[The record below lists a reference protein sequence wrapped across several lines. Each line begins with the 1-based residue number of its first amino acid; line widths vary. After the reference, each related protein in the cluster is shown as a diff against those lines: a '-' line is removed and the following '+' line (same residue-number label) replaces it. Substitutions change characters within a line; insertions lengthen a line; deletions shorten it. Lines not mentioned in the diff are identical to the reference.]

1 MTQPPPIATPSI
13 AGYPPTHR
21 QIATFVLILL
31 IAGCLRF
38 YHIARPSLWMDE
50 LWSIEMSAGRGSVHD
65 HLPTGVIQTAPLNLT
80 DISTAPAWPKIWT
93 HLNGYPHPPLYLLA
107 LRWWMDLFGTGPLA
121 IRSLSAILSIAAIAV
136 LFDLCRLLG
145 PPRIA
150 LLAAALMTLAI
161 GQLDFA
167 QEARNYPML
176 ILLTLGAADLLVR
189 IELFG
194 VKPARTIG
202 LVLLLSAAMLTHYLA
217 AGAIAA
223 LGGYALIRLRA
234 GARLAAIGAFAAA
247 GLVVLAVWGYWLRG
261 QIVSLPSVHPGYL
274 SEPAD
279 HHVRFTFLRIIG
291 LPGKFLFG
299 ESLAANM
306 PAAVLLVAAFLAYVL
321 PLLRIFRDR
330 LSLLWLLWMFGTIG
344 SAAVTDLV
352 RGSILLDY
360 LRYTILASPAVY
372 AVLAAV
378 DWPRRSILADAV
390 PLLAIVLLAVLA
402 GQRLAGGV
410 ESKEDWRQLTG
421 DLNRA
426 ADPDDLLVFYGD
438 DPWISP
444 GTWYMAFNYY
454 FPKSRHPWLVLNRPV
469 DVNLLRQLRTK
480 KSVWLIGKFP
490 GADGPLVLP
499 GWHLLGLEETTSAG
513 AFCLMEPN

>member
-1 MTQPPPIATPSI
+1 
-13 AGYPPTHR
+13 
-21 QIATFVLILL
+21 
-31 IAGCLRF
+31 
-38 YHIARPSLWMDE
+38 
-50 LWSIEMSAGRGSVHD
+50 
-65 HLPTGVIQTAPLNLT
+65 
-80 DISTAPAWPKIWT
+80 
-93 HLNGYPHPPLYLLA
+93 
-107 LRWWMDLFGTGPLA
+107 MDLFGTSPLA
-121 IRSLSAILSIAAIAV
+121 IRSLSAIFSIAAIAV

-145 PPRIA
+145 PTRIA
-150 LLAAALMTLAI
+150 LLAAAIMALAI

-167 QEARNYPML
+167 QDARNYPML
-176 ILLTLGAADLLVR
+176 ILLGLGAADLLVR

-194 VKPARTIG
+194 IKPARVIG
-202 LVLLLSAAMLTHYLA
+202 LLLLSSAAILTHYLA

-223 LGGYALIRLRA
+223 LGGYALIRLRK
-234 GARLAAIGAFAAA
+234 GARLAAIGVFVAA
-247 GLVVLAVWGYWLRG
+247 GVVVLAVWGYWLRG
-261 QIVSLPSVHPGYL
+261 QIISLPSAHPGYL

-279 HHVRFTFLRIIG
+279 HHVRSTFLRIIG
-291 LPGKFLFG
+291 LPGKCLFG

-306 PAAVLLVAAFLAYVL
+306 PAAVLLIAAFLTYVL
-321 PLLRIFRDR
+321 PLVRTFRDR
-330 LSLLWLLWMFGTIG
+330 LSLFWLLWMIGTIG
-344 SAAVTDLV
+344 SAAATDLV
-352 RGSILLDY
+352 RGSILMDY
-360 LRYTILASPAVY
+360 LRYTILASPAIY
-372 AVLAAV
+372 AVLAV
-378 DWPRRSILADAV
+378 NWPGRPILTYAV
-390 PLLAIVLLAVLA
+390 PLLAIALLAVLA

-410 ESKEDWRQLTG
+410 ESKEDWRRLTG

-426 ADPDDLLVFYGD
+426 ADSDDLLVFYGD